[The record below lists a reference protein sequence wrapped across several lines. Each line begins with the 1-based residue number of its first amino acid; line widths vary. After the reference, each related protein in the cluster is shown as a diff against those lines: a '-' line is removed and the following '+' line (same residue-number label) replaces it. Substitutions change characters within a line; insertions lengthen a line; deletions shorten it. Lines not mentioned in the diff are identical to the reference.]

1 MPQMLNAMKHLF
13 RIYAVLFLLMAD
25 FKIFAQGPG
34 DSDDEDELEGGDDP
48 AVPINGKLVV
58 LALAGMLF
66 AYYKYKTHQKLQ
78 TEQ

>member
-1 MPQMLNAMKHLF
+1 MLIAMKHLF

-25 FKIFAQGPG
+25 FKIFAQVG
-34 DSDDEDELEGGDDP
+34 DDDEDGELEGGDDP
-48 AVPINGKLVV
+48 AVPINGKIVF
-58 LALAGMLF
+58 LAIVGILF